1 LDDEEEY
8 TAREMEIVPSESTA
22 SAVAVSWCIF
32 VVVALCVSLLL
43 SLFLSLRC
51 DNWIP

>member
-1 LDDEEEY
+1 
-8 TAREMEIVPSESTA
+8 MEIVPSESTA

-32 VVVALCVSLLL
+32 DVVVVALSLRFAFMY
-43 SLFLSLRC
+43 SLFVSLRC